1 MFPILITIVIVFFS
15 LTVTTDIEAQALGQV
30 NVNLN
35 ISETEVT
42 VGDPIIL
49 RLGVAYPSS
58 SQVILPVLP
67 TKWDKFEVQSQSPVV
82 ISNMDDGTELITQVI
97 QIVAFAPGDYIT
109 PDFSVTI
116 RDNSGDITEV
126 QVPNSLVKVSSVLI
140 GDDLNLREIK
150 QQADLSISPL
160 WPWVGGL
167 VILVLVIVA
176 CCVYYVLSHRKD
188 DVLDKKPSFDT
199 RTPYEMAW
207 DDLNKIAAMDLPSQ
221 NQQKN
226 HYTLVSNCLREYIGR
241 DIGFPAID
249 LTTAEIRMHLR
260 QTDLES
266 SLSRKIVTLLEDC
279 DLVKFAKYIPEIQ
292 ESYEITCRTR
302 RILTLIEGTI
312 ENHIT
317 KATTDDID
325 RPRIVGNTL

>member
-1 MFPILITIVIVFFS
+1 MAV
-15 LTVTTDIEAQALGQV
+15 EKQ
-30 NVNLN
+30 
-35 ISETEVT
+35 
-42 VGDPIIL
+42 
-49 RLGVAYPSS
+49 PS
-58 SQVILPVLP
+58 QDLPLFLP

-221 NQQKN
+221 NQ
-226 HYTLVSNCLREYIGR
+226 HLSFSTL
-241 DIGFPAID
+241 
-249 LTTAEIRMHLR
+249 
-260 QTDLES
+260 
-266 SLSRKIVTLLEDC
+266 
-279 DLVKFAKYIPEIQ
+279 EIQ
-292 ESYEITCRTR
+292 TITQKTGMQEHFR
-302 RILTLIEGTI
+302 L
-312 ENHIT
+312 N
-317 KATTDDID
+317 
-325 RPRIVGNTL
+325 